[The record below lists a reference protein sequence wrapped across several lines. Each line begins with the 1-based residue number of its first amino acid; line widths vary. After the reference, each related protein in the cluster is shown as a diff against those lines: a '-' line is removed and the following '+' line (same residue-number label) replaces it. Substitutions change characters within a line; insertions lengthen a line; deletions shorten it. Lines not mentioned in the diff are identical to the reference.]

1 LAQDVKMPGTTSASA
16 AERRRL
22 SRRALLAAPALIA
35 AGAALDALLVLA
47 MDASGSIDEDEFLLQ
62 REGYAEALTHPSVL
76 AAIQS
81 RRRGAIGVAV
91 MEWGSPGGSQL
102 IVDWTR
108 VSDDASAQNLA
119 EALLAAPRT
128 AQSWNAIGDAIH
140 HASHLLREGPFSAEQ
155 LVIDVSG
162 DGPDLRSLRPAP
174 IARDIVVRRGMVVNA
189 LAIARSGQVT
199 RAGEPLAEH
208 YARDVIGGPGAF
220 VMTAESRR
228 DLARALRAKLIR
240 EVS

>member
-1 LAQDVKMPGTTSASA
+1 MPSPV
-16 AERRRL
+16 

-35 AGAALDALLVLA
+35 AGEVLDALLVLA
-47 MDASGSIDEDEFLLQ
+47 MDASGSIDQDEFLLQ
-62 REGYAEALTHPSVL
+62 REGYAEALTHPSVI
-76 AAIQS
+76 AAIRS

-91 MEWGSPGGSQL
+91 IEWGSPGGSQV
-102 IVDWTR
+102 IVDWMR
-108 VSDDASAQNLA
+108 ISDDASAQAVA

-162 DGPDLRSLRPAP
+162 DGPDMRSLRPAP

-189 LAIARSGQVT
+189 LAIAAAGQVT
-199 RAGEPLAEH
+199 RAGEPLEEH
-208 YARDVIGGPGAF
+208 YRRDVIGGPGAF